1 MTRGNKNLT
10 EGVDKIIQKKGSIKG
25 AELFI
30 FLSKKKGETIL
41 ALVDRGSPQSL
52 SWVHIMGKIG
62 GGVNQ
67 NKVDWYNQNITFINK
82 KKVGA

>member
-1 MTRGNKNLT
+1 MK
-10 EGVDKIIQKKGSIKG
+10 EKI
-25 AELFI
+25 
-30 FLSKKKGETIL
+30 LS
-41 ALVDRGSPQSL
+41 LVDRGSPQGL
-52 SWVHIMGKIG
+52 LGVHIMGKIG